1 VCSYLHMSSYAY
13 PELRLGYEGIW
24 LRLGQLGMLEAGA
37 TVVVDWQVSATVEV
51 GSS

>member
-1 VCSYLHMSSYAY
+1 MHLSNHAY

-24 LRLGQLGMLEAGA
+24 LRPGQLGYAGAGA
-37 TVVVDWQVSATVEV
+37 TVVVDWQVSATVVV